1 MGNNQRIGPSG
12 RYPHLSG
19 AIQCPTTPTP
29 HADAEVASVLR
40 HLQGGPT
47 ASDGVIGLTRERF
60 VQCVRL
66 LRDRGAIIATRKRRS
81 SSTGHNL
88 AAMYVLTRGPSQ
100 DEPTAFRV

>member
-66 LRDRGAIIATRKRRS
+66 LRDRGCIITTRKRRS
-81 SSTGHNL
+81 SVTGFNQ
-88 AAMYVLTRGPSQ
+88 AAVFILTRSP
-100 DEPTAFRV
+100 D